1 MRQIKT
7 VMIFEFLTFAKS
19 GTFIGMTALMVLF
32 ALIGPMVPTI
42 IRAFGEG
49 GLDIGGER
57 TIAVVDTQLIIPMDT
72 LEEFLAPRVVLFQ
85 DINEARAAVGEG
97 LHNYALEITA
107 DGHTI
112 YVTSMGLGVMNI
124 QHQAESLSNHVR
136 RTELITQLGATQN
149 QLDAII
155 TPELTS
161 ELVAIGADG
170 QPQPDTI
177 YDYLQNAVYS
187 YIMSFVLY
195 IGLLMGGQYL
205 LTGVIREKST
215 KTMELLITSCR
226 ASFMLNGK
234 VLGVGTAIL
243 LQLLLTIGA
252 ALISMQ
258 IVGLMQVGMLVASG
272 EDLTGMFDGNVPH
285 NILAF
290 LPVFFLLGFV
300 MYSYLY
306 AALASTVSRME
317 DANSIALLPM
327 LLIVAGLLGSVF
339 GLNNPGAQWIVIM
352 SHVPLFAPFMMFM
365 RVCLNMVQGWEIAVS
380 IVAQVATILVLS
392 WLGGRIYRM
401 GTLMYGNKPKI
412 KDLWMAITAR

>member
-1 MRQIKT
+1 MRQIIT
-7 VMIFEFLTFAKS
+7 VMRFEFLTFAKS
-19 GTFIGMTALMVLF
+19 GTFIGMTILMVLL
-32 ALIGPMVPTI
+32 ALIGPAVPTI
-42 IRAFGEG
+42 IRVFSDGGFGF
-49 GLDIGGER
+49 GGER

-72 LEEFLAPRVVLFQ
+72 LEEFLSPRVVLYQ

-107 DGHTI
+107 DGYTL
-112 YVTSMGLGVMNI
+112 YVTSMGMGVMNM
-124 QHQAESLSNHVR
+124 QHQAESLLHHIH
-136 RTELITQLGATQN
+136 RTELINQLGATQN
-149 QLDAII
+149 QLDAIMA
-155 TPELTS
+155 PDLTGT
-161 ELVAIGADG
+161 LVSIDADG
-170 QPQPDTI
+170 QPQPETI

-195 IGLLMGGQYL
+195 IGLLIGGQYL
-205 LTGVIREKST
+205 LTGVVREKST

-234 VLGVGTAIL
+234 VLGVGAAIL
-243 LQLLLTIGA
+243 LQLFLTIGA

-258 IVGLMQVGMLVASG
+258 IAGIMEVGMLVAGG
-272 EDLTGMFDGNVPH
+272 EDLTGMFSGEVPAI
-285 NILAF
+285 ILAF

-317 DANSIALLPM
+317 DANSIALIPT
-327 LLIVAGLLGSVF
+327 LLIVAGLLGSIF
-339 GLNNPGAQWIVIM
+339 GLNNPGAQWIVVM
-352 SHVPLFAPFMMFM
+352 SHVPLFAPFVMFM

-380 IVAQVATILVLS
+380 IVAQIGMIVLLS

-412 KDLWMAITAR
+412 KDLWMAVTAR